1 MSRNQ
6 VFAGVA
12 TAAVLIGL
20 VFGFHEAGSPGIQRL
35 ANADAARIED
45 LDAIS
50 RAVGRYFTA
59 YGKLPLNLAEL
70 SGTGSVLRLGD
81 LETRTAYDYR
91 PLDERRFEVCAVF
104 STDNRRTEPRPSPR
118 GRVHG
123 AGRQCFTY
131 PE

>member
-12 TAAVLIGL
+12 TVAVLLGL
-20 VFGFHEAGSPGIQRL
+20 TFGFHQAGSPGVQRL

-45 LDAIS
+45 LTTIS
-50 RAVGRYFTA
+50 GAVGRYFTA
-59 YGKLPLNLAEL
+59 YGRLPRSIAEL
-70 SGTGSVLRLGD
+70 SAGGSVLRLSD
-81 LETRTAYDYR
+81 PDTKTTYEYR
-91 PLDERRFEVCAVF
+91 PLDERRFELCAVF
-104 STDNRRTEPRPSPR
+104 STDSTTEPRPSPR

-123 AGRQCFTY
+123 AGRQCFAY